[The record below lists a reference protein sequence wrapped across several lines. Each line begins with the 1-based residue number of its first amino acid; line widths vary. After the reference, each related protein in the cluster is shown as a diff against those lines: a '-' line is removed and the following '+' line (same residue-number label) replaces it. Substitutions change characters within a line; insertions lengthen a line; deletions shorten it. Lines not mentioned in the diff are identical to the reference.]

1 MADRNYSEY
10 QKKVIQRFYDNRD
23 QTDHQR
29 LSELVTN
36 IYLETGKKQ
45 QKSWVAA
52 EEVMR
57 RLKVPESRI
66 QHVMESRDA
75 AILAA
80 VVEDIQKGKI

>member
-10 QKKVIQRFYDNRD
+10 QKKVIQRYYDNRD

-36 IYLETGKKQ
+36 IYLETGKKRE
-45 QKSWVAA
+45 KSWTAA
-52 EEVMR
+52 EDVMR
-57 RLKVPESRI
+57 RLKVPEARI
-66 QHVMESRDA
+66 QHVMQSQDA

-80 VVEDIQKGKI
+80 VVEDLQKGKL